1 MFKNIGKK
9 MPGFKLRNE
18 QFCLTEIHEIAHRMT
33 WKKYRDT
40 VDPHGKEWQTEFKK
54 ISFQFL
60 NGHYPIK
67 VTGLLFKHLKNPNAN
82 SGACLECKCK

>member
-1 MFKNIGKK
+1 
-9 MPGFKLRNE
+9 
-18 QFCLTEIHEIAHRMT
+18 
-33 WKKYRDT
+33 
-40 VDPHGKEWQTEFKK
+40 
-54 ISFQFL
+54 L